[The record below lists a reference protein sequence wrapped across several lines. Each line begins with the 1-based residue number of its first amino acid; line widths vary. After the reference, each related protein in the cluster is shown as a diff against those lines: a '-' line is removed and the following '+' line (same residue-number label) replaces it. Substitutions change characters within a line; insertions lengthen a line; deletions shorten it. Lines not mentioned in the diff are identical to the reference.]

1 MGKGKKTPSGE
12 TVEHRI
18 RSERGPTSKCLL
30 LNRACIDHFLSF
42 AASRCKKS
50 SKNFTPAA
58 KCRLALL

>member
-30 LNRACIDHFLSF
+30 LNIACIFLSF
-42 AASRCKKS
+42 TASRCKKS